1 MIRNV
6 PSGDL
11 GLDVVLGGG
20 WCLVDKL
27 PERESATVLLR
38 GGPGSGKTLFA
49 VDVALSLATAL
60 KGDVVVACIELLP
73 SEFVAQIE
81 AGRGELLLQHRDG
94 PRLSNPRLFT
104 LPTENADV
112 YVDLPRI
119 FCGLVAE
126 LDIGAPDVVGAL
138 EALRDEVRSKGGN
151 PVAFILDSL
160 VSGYGLGVSTPR
172 VHVDAIMKYAA
183 QEGIGFVLCQETSDD
198 TPSSWDFAVDTVI
211 ILSQRAEA
219 GRELMVRK
227 HRFGASAPG
236 AHKLAINGWRMP
248 SVGPRP
254 DAWYA
259 PRRYLE
265 AFRSRDWH
273 FINSHNSG
281 EIEWASWIPPKTI
294 EKSYGHQD
302 KDPKMR
308 AELAYV
314 SAPTLNVARI
324 LTQGLTRSSRH
335 KETNRDGQEEAEK
348 DLWVEFESLGTSSD
362 GWSSRSGDMQY
373 LPILAGAHFAI
384 VHLVNKIG
392 DSLFKD
398 EKFLQRYGR
407 IIIGDFALLAT
418 LPEKNDWI
426 EGVSALAQLVS
437 GCGWDMP
444 IVLYDSSGS
453 AQNGLE
459 ALKLRADLLVS
470 AHEKDRGEIRATI
483 TCRPTGTH
491 EIVSWDFS
499 HILWPEEFASLLRLP
514 PRSHSRF

>member
-1 MIRNV
+1 MIRSV

-20 WCLVDKL
+20 WCLVKKL
-27 PERESATVLLR
+27 PKRESATVLLR
-38 GGPGSGKTLFA
+38 GGPGAGKTLLA
-49 VDVALSLATAL
+49 VDIALSLAAAL

-81 AGRGELLLQHRDG
+81 AGRGELLLQHRNG
-94 PRLSNPRLFT
+94 PRSPDRRVFT
-104 LPTENADV
+104 LPTKKVGA
-112 YVDLPRI
+112 YHGLPRV
-119 FCGLVAE
+119 FCGLVSE
-126 LDIGAPDVVGAL
+126 LDIHAPDVVGAL
-138 EALRDEVRSKGGN
+138 ESLRDEVRSKGGN

-211 ILSQRAEA
+211 GLSQRAEA
-219 GRELMVRK
+219 GRELVVRK

-236 AHKLAINGWRMP
+236 THKLAINGWAMP

-259 PRRYLE
+259 PRRYRE

-273 FINSHNSG
+273 FFHPHFNDEIN
-281 EIEWASWIPPKTI
+281 WASWLPPKSI
-294 EKSYGHQD
+294 ETSYGYQD
-302 KDPKMR
+302 KKTKMY

-314 SAPTLNVARI
+314 SAPSLNVARI
-324 LTQGLTRSSRH
+324 LTQGLTRSAR
-335 KETNRDGQEEAEK
+335 NRDANSDGQEEAER

-362 GWSSRSGDMQY
+362 GWHSSGGEMQY
-373 LPILAGAHFAI
+373 LPILAGAHFAV
-384 VHLVNKIG
+384 VHLVNRIG
-392 DSLFKD
+392 DRLFKD
-398 EKFLQRYGR
+398 KKITYRYGR
-407 IIIGDFALLAT
+407 IIIGDFAILAT

-444 IVLYDSSGS
+444 IILYDSSGS

-459 ALKLRADLLVS
+459 ALKLRADLLVI

-483 TCRPTGTH
+483 TCRPAGTH

-499 HILWPEEFASLLRLP
+499 QISWPEEFAQRLRVP
-514 PRSHSRF
+514 PRHHSRN